1 VIALLGCKIISTLAL
16 HKDNQIEIAF
26 QYIEQIGSP
35 QNEPIV
41 ASSGGCEIIVSVVLN
56 YMVDSAVI
64 YEACTALFRLVIN
77 NDEITEYF
85 GSIGANEAVLSVLK
99 SYACTSES
107 ITNISCCVL
116 FHLAINI
123 ANRNKLIEN
132 NASSLVESV
141 IEKWPNGKTFK
152 NAKNTLE
159 MINNKSFVKY

>member
-1 VIALLGCKIISTLAL
+1 MALLGCKIISTLAL

-26 QYIEQIGSP
+26 QYIEQIGLP
-35 QNEPIV
+35 QNEPII
-41 ASSGGCEIIVSVVLN
+41 ASSGGCEIIVSVILK
-56 YMVDSAVI
+56 YIVDSAVI

-99 SYACTSES
+99 SYTFTSES
-107 ITNISCCVL
+107 IANISCCVL

-123 ANRNKLIEN
+123 TNRNKLIEN
-132 NASSLVESV
+132 DASRIVGSV

-152 NAKNTLE
+152 NAKNALE
-159 MINNKSFVKY
+159 MINNRSFVKY